1 MARIEGE
8 AGLTRR
14 RALQAGAL
22 AAGALWLPSG
32 AAAAPARRCPAP
44 RGFPADIELSREL
57 FENWSTAIRVPDV
70 WTCAPRNARE
80 VVDVVNWAYGAGWRV
95 RPRGKMHNW
104 SPLTLEP
111 DSECGRRILLVDT
124 TRHLRRIEVLG
135 GDPAAVRVE
144 AGALMDDL
152 VARLSERGYGFAS
165 MPAPGGITVGGALA
179 IGGHGS
185 SLPGRGESRP
195 AGQTYG
201 SLSNQIVSL
210 RAIVWDRDHRRYRLR
225 EFHRSE
231 RDTAA
236 FCVHLGR
243 AFVVAYTLRVGSDRN
258 LRCVSLLDIPA
269 DELFAP
275 PRASARTFAGFV
287 DTTGRAEAIWF
298 PFTERPWL
306 KVWSVAPTKPPASRA
321 VDAPYNYP
329 FSDSLSREAS
339 DALRAQLLADPSSTP
354 GFGQSEYQAV
364 VSGLAANDSA
374 DIWGASKNTLLYIR
388 PTTLRLEE
396 IGYAVLTR
404 RRHVQRVIHEFTSF
418 FSERI
423 AAYRDA
429 GRFPINGPVEI
440 RVSGLDRPAHV
451 EVAGAKPPP
460 LSSLVPSRGSG
471 WHAAVWFNVLSF
483 PGTDHEYAF
492 FRELERFLLDNYR
505 GGHGLAR
512 PEWSKVWAFTRNAAF
527 ADDRLIGNG
536 FPRRYRRGR
545 PRHAD
550 WDWALRTLDRYD
562 PHRVFGNGF
571 VDRLTAV

>member
-1 MARIEGE
+1 MARNEGE
-8 AGLTRR
+8 TGLTRR

-32 AAAAPARRCPAP
+32 SAMASARRCPAP
-44 RGFPADIELSREL
+44 SGFPADVELSREL
-57 FENWSTAIRVPDV
+57 FENWSTAIRVADV
-70 WTCAPRNARE
+70 WTCVPRNARQAVE
-80 VVDVVNWAYGAGWRV
+80 VVNWAHRADWRV

-124 TRHLRRIEVLG
+124 TRHMRRIEVLG
-135 GDPAAVRVE
+135 GDPAAVRVD

-152 VARLSERGYGFAS
+152 TAHLSERGYGFAS
-165 MPAPGGITVGGALA
+165 VPAPGGITVGGALA
-179 IGGHGS
+179 IGAHGT
-185 SLPGRGESRP
+185 SLPARGESRP
-195 AGQTYG
+195 VGQTYG

-210 RAIVWDRDHRRYRLR
+210 RAIVWDRDRRRYRLR

-243 AFVVAYTLRVGSDRN
+243 AFVVAYTLRVGADRN
-258 LRCVSLLDIPA
+258 LRCVSRLDIPS

-275 PRASARTFAGFV
+275 ARSSGRKFAGFV
-287 DTTGRAEAIWF
+287 DAAGRAEAIWF
-298 PFTERPWL
+298 PFTDRPWL
-306 KVWSVAPTKPPASRA
+306 KVWSVAPNKPPASRA

-339 DALRAQLLADPSSTP
+339 DGLRAKVLADPASTP

-364 VSGLAANDSA
+364 VSGLAATDSA
-374 DIWGASKNTLLYIR
+374 DIWGSSKNTLLYIR

-404 RRHVQRVIHEFTSF
+404 RRHVQRVIHDFTSF
-418 FSERI
+418 FSERV
-423 AAYRDA
+423 AAYRA
-429 GRFPINGPVEI
+429 VGRYPINGPVEI

-451 EVAGAKPPP
+451 EVAGAKSAP

-471 WHAAVWFNVLSF
+471 WHVAVWFNVLTF
-483 PGTDHEYAF
+483 PGTDGEYEF
-492 FRELERFLLDNYR
+492 FRELERFLLSNYR
-505 GGHGLAR
+505 GRHGLAR
-512 PEWSKVWAFTRNAAF
+512 PEWSKVWAFKPNAAYVNR
-527 ADDRLIGNG
+527 RLIERG

-545 PRHAD
+545 PRGAD